1 MDQSLPVTLT
11 TAAGLPRSL
20 APCFQEYD
28 LERIDPA
35 QHAELVIER
44 VLAYG
49 DRRELRWLF
58 DYYGR
63 ARVTNWVQRMG
74 ARWLPWRRYNL
85 WCVLSRPAT
94 RLAHRPAMGAS
105 ATVLYCSARILGL
118 AWFGD
123 QKKERLALMPGIV
136 FCEVGGSRYV

>member
-1 MDQSLPVTLT
+1 MKDQAAQPTAPT

-35 QHAELVIER
+35 RHADLVIER

-63 ARVTNWVQRMG
+63 ARVTDWVQRMG
-74 ARWLPWRRYNL
+74 ARRLPWRRYNL
-85 WCVLSRPAT
+85 WCVLLELPPAQRLRPESQQIW
-94 RLAHRPAMGAS
+94 P
-105 ATVLYCSARILGL
+105 Y
-118 AWFGD
+118 
-123 QKKERLALMPGIV
+123 
-136 FCEVGGSRYV
+136 

>member
-1 MDQSLPVTLT
+1 VEDQTTQLVVAM

-58 DYYGR
+58 DYHGH
-63 ARVTNWVQRMG
+63 ARVTDWVQRMG
-74 ARWLPWRRYNL
+74 ARRLPWRRYNL
-85 WCVLSRPAT
+85 WCVLLSLSPTRQLRPES
-94 RLAHRPAMGAS
+94 HRIWP
-105 ATVLYCSARILGL
+105 Y
-118 AWFGD
+118 
-123 QKKERLALMPGIV
+123 
-136 FCEVGGSRYV
+136 